1 VNVKTLAEVAK
12 LVRSKNA
19 GPFWLTL
26 DVMFDDVKTYEA
38 VRDQHVLNVGLI
50 SRLFG
55 QSPEHVSVFAHDAAL
70 AIKVSLPRPYS
81 SGSPMDTDVFGGQQ
95 YAPLLDLPVQ
105 IESEDTHDSS

>member
-1 VNVKTLAEVAK
+1 VKTLAEVAK

-26 DVMFDDVKTYEA
+26 DVMFDDLATYEA
-38 VRDQHVLNVGLI
+38 VRDQHVITVELI
-50 SRLFG
+50 SRLYG
-55 QSPEHVSVFAHDAAL
+55 QSPEQVRLFTHDSAL
-70 AIKVSLPRPYS
+70 AIKVSLPRPHS

-105 IESEDTHDSS
+105 IESEDTHDNS